1 MCILTC
7 LFSINVTEERRS
19 EAKEEG
25 TDFKEIDKG
34 VVGEEA
40 NLAFKVKSLEE
51 ILRDKALKKLRERQQ
66 MMETPGGGE
75 ANAGTGITPVEP
87 EGTSAEAGSLTNIN
101 KISSN
106 TDDVSSQLKSR
117 RIPPLRIKEK
127 SKPLEND
134 KNSGVEN
141 RRKGL
146 SSGINAVTVGTE
158 SEESSMKD
166 IACNLSAV
174 KVKTL
179 DEIRRAKLK
188 KLAQTERPS
197 APELKTT
204 ENETKKPR
212 HRKLKPLKPLKN
224 TSRGRKPGTSAGD
237 ERCISASSGCSSNVT
252 SEEDQKK
259 PLPAIT
265 RTTNAPTS
273 RAKTLSERLL
283 KRKRDPQ
290 TTLSERLLKR
300 KRDPQ
305 TISEQ
310 NVTPSKITSGLKSG
324 FAGSVFQKRLR
335 EVECGDVSGSVKES
349 EVSPLVASKEEKI
362 TECSNVESRLTL
374 SGMK

>member
-75 ANAGTGITPVEP
+75 TNAGTGITP
-87 EGTSAEAGSLTNIN
+87 LTNIN

-188 KLAQTERPS
+188 KLAQTERSS

-290 TTLSERLLKR
+290 TTLSVRLLKR

>member
-19 EAKEEG
+19 EAKEDG
-25 TDFKEIDKG
+25 KDFKEIDKG

-75 ANAGTGITPVEP
+75 TNAGTGITPVEP
-87 EGTSAEAGSLTNIN
+87 EGPSAEAGSLTNIN
-101 KISSN
+101 KISNN
-106 TDDVSSQLKSR
+106 TDDVSSQLKPR
-117 RIPPLRIKEK
+117 RIPPLIIKEK
-127 SKPLEND
+127 SKPLENE
-134 KNSGVEN
+134 KNSRVEN
-141 RRKGL
+141 RKKGL
-146 SSGINAVTVGTE
+146 SSGINAVAVGPE

-212 HRKLKPLKPLKN
+212 HKKLKPLKPLKN

-237 ERCISASSGCSSNVT
+237 ERCISGSSGCSSNVT
-252 SEEDQKK
+252 SEEDQNK

-265 RTTNAPTS
+265 RITNAPTS

-290 TTLSERLLKR
+290 TIGEQTVAPKIKRL
-300 KRDPQ
+300 
-305 TISEQ
+305 
-310 NVTPSKITSGLKSG
+310 TSCLKSG
-324 FAGSVFQKRLR
+324 FAGSVFQKMLTQ
-335 EVECGDVSGSVKES
+335 VECGDVSGSVKES
-349 EVSPLVASKEEKI
+349 EVSPLVESKEEKI
-362 TECSNVESRLTL
+362 TECSNAESRLTL